1 MKKIILGSGSPR
13 RKELLAL
20 ITPEY
25 TVQSADA
32 DETLAPGTPP
42 IEAVEQLSR
51 LKADAV
57 WALHPSERENLAVI
71 GADTIVFIDGQILG
85 KPHSHEEAVAMIRR
99 LSGRT
104 HVVCT
109 GVTVITAEQSVTF
122 HQQTEVKFYAL
133 SEREIE
139 WYCSLAEPYD
149 KAGAYGIQGA
159 GAVLIEGI
167 NGDYFNVMG
176 LPVAKL
182 ARALRA
188 LSVLPEV

>member
-1 MKKIILGSGSPR
+1 MKKIILASASPR
-13 RKELLAL
+13 RKELLGL
-20 ITPEY
+20 ITPDF

-32 DETLAPGTPP
+32 DETIAPGTAP
-42 IEAVEQLSR
+42 IDAVEQLSR
-51 LKADAV
+51 IKAEAV
-57 WALHPSERENLAVI
+57 WALQTEKADCAVI
-71 GADTIVFIDGQILG
+71 GADTIVFIDGEILG
-85 KPHSHEEAVAMIRR
+85 KPHCHEEALAMIHR

-104 HVVCT
+104 HTVCT
-109 GVTVITAEQSVTF
+109 GVTVMTAERSLTF
-122 HQQTEVKFYAL
+122 HQQTEVTFYPL
-133 SEREIE
+133 SEREIQ

-182 ARALRA
+182 FRALRELEA
-188 LSVLPEV
+188 LGEE